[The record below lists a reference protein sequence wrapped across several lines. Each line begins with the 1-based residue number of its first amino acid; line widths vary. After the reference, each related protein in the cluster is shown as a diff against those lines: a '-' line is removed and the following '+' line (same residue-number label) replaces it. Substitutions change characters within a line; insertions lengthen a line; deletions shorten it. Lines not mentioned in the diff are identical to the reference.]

1 MAVLLYAA
9 VRVSSHAQRNPGH
22 LSTQCL
28 LLGWL
33 CQRDGERAG
42 RLFRICIP
50 PTLDKK
56 LFFFFVYIMGVAP
69 AIQYG
74 TRICSFVHSTL
85 GAND

>member
-1 MAVLLYAA
+1 MAALLYAA
-9 VRVSSHAQRNPGH
+9 VRVSSHAQRNPGR

-56 LFFFFVYIMGVAP
+56 LFFF
-69 AIQYG
+69 
-74 TRICSFVHSTL
+74 RIHHGSCAGDTVRHPHLFLRALYPRSE
-85 GAND
+85 